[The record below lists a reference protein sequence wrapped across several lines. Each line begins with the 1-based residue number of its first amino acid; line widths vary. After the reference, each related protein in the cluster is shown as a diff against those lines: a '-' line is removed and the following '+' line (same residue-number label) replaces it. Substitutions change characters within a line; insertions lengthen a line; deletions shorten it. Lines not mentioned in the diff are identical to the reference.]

1 MTELVQIISTVGFPI
16 VSFLIAA
23 YFIKYTYDKT
33 TEANKEAMEEQKI
46 KAEEQAKNTKKTIE
60 LLNLI
65 QKDIDSYKVMANE
78 EIESA
83 TKTCCEVAE
92 RIKKEA

>member
-33 TEANKEAMEEQKI
+33 TEANKEAMDKI
-46 KAEEQAKNTKKTIE
+46 GA
-60 LLNLI
+60 
-65 QKDIDSYKVMANE
+65 
-78 EIESA
+78 
-83 TKTCCEVAE
+83 VAE
-92 RIKKEA
+92 AVNHNSEVLVTLVDEIRDSKKED

>member
-33 TEANKEAMEEQKI
+33 TEANNAAMDKI
-46 KAEEQAKNTKKTIE
+46 GALAAAVNHNSEVLVPSAAESR
-60 LLNLI
+60 
-65 QKDIDSYKVMANE
+65 DS
-78 EIESA
+78 
-83 TKTCCEVAE
+83 
-92 RIKKEA
+92 KKED

>member
-33 TEANKEAMEEQKI
+33 TEANKEAMDKI
-46 KAEEQAKNTKKTIE
+46 GALAEAVNHNSEVLVT
-60 LLNLI
+60 LV
-65 QKDIDSYKVMANE
+65 D
-78 EIESA
+78 EI
-83 TKTCCEVAE
+83 
-92 RIKKEA
+92 RDNKKEA

>member
-33 TEANKEAMEEQKI
+33 TEANKEAMDKI
-46 KAEEQAKNTKKTIE
+46 GALAEAVNHNSEVLVTLVDEIR
-60 LLNLI
+60 
-65 QKDIDSYKVMANE
+65 DSN
-78 EIESA
+78 
-83 TKTCCEVAE
+83 
-92 RIKKEA
+92 KED

>member
-33 TEANKEAMEEQKI
+33 TEANKAAMDKIGALAEAVNHNSEVLVTLVDEI
-46 KAEEQAKNTKKTIE
+46 R
-60 LLNLI
+60 
-65 QKDIDSYKVMANE
+65 DS
-78 EIESA
+78 
-83 TKTCCEVAE
+83 
-92 RIKKEA
+92 KKED

>member
-33 TEANKEAMEEQKI
+33 TEANKEAMDKI
-46 KAEEQAKNTKKTIE
+46 GALAEAVNHNSEV
-60 LLNLI
+60 LVNLVDEI
-65 QKDIDSYKVMANE
+65 RDS
-78 EIESA
+78 
-83 TKTCCEVAE
+83 
-92 RIKKEA
+92 KKEC

>member
-33 TEANKEAMEEQKI
+33 TEANKEAMDKI
-46 KAEEQAKNTKKTIE
+46 GALAEAVNHNSEVLVTLVDEI
-60 LLNLI
+60 
-65 QKDIDSYKVMANE
+65 KDS
-78 EIESA
+78 
-83 TKTCCEVAE
+83 
-92 RIKKEA
+92 KKED

>member
-33 TEANKEAMEEQKI
+33 TEANKEAMDKI
-46 KAEEQAKNTKKTIE
+46 GALAEAVNHNSEVLVT
-60 LLNLI
+60 LV
-65 QKDIDSYKVMANE
+65 D
-78 EIESA
+78 EIRYS
-83 TKTCCEVAE
+83 
-92 RIKKEA
+92 KKED

>member
-33 TEANKEAMEEQKI
+33 TEANKEAMDKI
-46 KAEEQAKNTKKTIE
+46 GALAEAVNQNSEVLVTLVDEIR
-60 LLNLI
+60 
-65 QKDIDSYKVMANE
+65 DS
-78 EIESA
+78 
-83 TKTCCEVAE
+83 
-92 RIKKEA
+92 KKED

>member
-33 TEANKEAMEEQKI
+33 TEANKEAMDKI
-46 KAEEQAKNTKKTIE
+46 GALAEAVDHNSEVLVTLVDEIR
-60 LLNLI
+60 
-65 QKDIDSYKVMANE
+65 DS
-78 EIESA
+78 
-83 TKTCCEVAE
+83 
-92 RIKKEA
+92 KKED